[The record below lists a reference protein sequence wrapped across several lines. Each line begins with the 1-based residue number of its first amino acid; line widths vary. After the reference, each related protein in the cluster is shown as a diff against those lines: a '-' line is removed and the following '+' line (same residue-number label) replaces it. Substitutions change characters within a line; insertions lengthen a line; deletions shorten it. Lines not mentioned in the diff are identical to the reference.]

1 MLIKFFPNGKGAG
14 AGPVGYLVA
23 REVLAYDENRDLIR
37 GDDGQPTT
45 VIRDPLPEV
54 LRGDPKRTE
63 ALIDACPHD
72 WSYRAGV
79 IAFTAED
86 APSEAE
92 QQQVLDRFE
101 ELAFA
106 GLDPDRYDM
115 LWVRHSHEGRVELH
129 FCTPRMELSTGKS
142 LNIAPP
148 GYERAFDSLRDLMNK
163 THGWADPIDAPHAQE
178 VRRMQE
184 RPDRAE
190 GREGLQGWIL
200 DQISVGLIEDRAQ
213 MATALTEA
221 GFELPR
227 QGKDYITVKD
237 PETGERWR
245 LKGEIFHEDWQAGP
259 DTPEREA
266 ERGAGHDP
274 RGSRRLD
281 AVSTDALQAG
291 FAEHRDRRAR
301 YNRERY
307 PELPAVE
314 RANAEQSAQRDYLA
328 AEERPLAG
336 DGLVSAGI
344 HDPGRLELAAGRT
357 NLATPGTAP
366 EHSLRANDRDRWGEL
381 PAAVSRQGGTAPMH
395 GDGTD
400 DTMRT
405 RTEAMNDR
413 GDDRTGARIAALRRK
428 INGRLRD
435 LGEGIARLGSTLDR
449 SDRTDPQWLGR
460 LRDAAVAITGRVGRS
475 LESIAD
481 RVRELR
487 GAGTQIERELGES
500 ESRRSAAER
509 DLTTQTKK
517 SQGLEL

>member
-1 MLIKFFPNGKGAG
+1 MLIKFFPNGKGTG

-37 GDDGQPTT
+37 GDDGQPLT
-45 VIRDPLPEV
+45 VIRTPLPEV
-54 LRGDPKRTE
+54 LRGDPGRTE

-86 APSEAE
+86 APSEAD
-92 QQQVLDRFE
+92 QQQVMDRFE

-129 FCTPRMELSTGKS
+129 FCTPRMELESGKS

-148 GYERAFDSLRDLMNK
+148 GYERAFDSLRDLMNE
-163 THGWADPIDAPHAQE
+163 THGWTDPMDASHAQE
-178 VRRMQE
+178 VRRVQE

-190 GREGLQGWIL
+190 GREGLQRWIL

-213 MATALTEA
+213 MAAALTEA

-259 DTPEREA
+259 DAPEREA

-274 RGSRRLD
+274 GGSRRLD

-291 FAEHRDRRAR
+291 FAEHCDRRAR

-307 PELPAVE
+307 PELPSVE
-314 RANAEQSAQRDYLA
+314 RAGAEQSAPRDLA
-328 AEERPLAG
+328 RDAARALG
-336 DGLVSAGI
+336 DGGDLPPELGDLHRAELALEPGV
-344 HDPGRLELAAGRT
+344 DPGQIGLSGAVDA
-357 NLATPGTAP
+357 
-366 EHSLRANDRDRWGEL
+366 DRGGEL
-381 PAAVSRQGGTAPMH
+381 PVVAARDGGAASMH
-395 GDGTD
+395 GDGAGDALLAGEETL
-400 DTMRT
+400 
-405 RTEAMNDR
+405 NGG
-413 GDDRTGARIAALRRK
+413 GDDRAGARIAGLRRTV
-428 INGRLRD
+428 GERLRD
-435 LGEGIARLGSTLDR
+435 
-449 SDRTDPQWLGR
+449 
-460 LRDAAVAITGRVGRS
+460 
-475 LESIAD
+475 
-481 RVRELR
+481 ELLPIPWTVS
-487 GAGTQIERELGES
+487 GMI
-500 ESRRSAAER
+500 
-509 DLTTQTKK
+509 
-517 SQGLEL
+517 